1 MRMGGRVIIKMV
13 NGVNGAKGAIFY
25 FVLSQ
30 RGKERG

>member
-25 FVLSQ
+25 FVSSQ
-30 RGKERG
+30 